1 MDDSAGTQAPIRR
14 LTDPAEASAALELA
28 VPGLTALRPPTP
40 RAIDWP
46 LLEAELGVALP
57 ADYRL
62 LCALHPSFVVGGF
75 LGVGMPEPGGE
86 SDWVRATRE
95 ELETVAEWCAE
106 ADSAVPLHPFPAP
119 GGLLPWAASPQ
130 GDFFLWRTGPASP

>member
-1 MDDSAGTQAPIRR
+1 
-14 LTDPAEASAALELA
+14 
-28 VPGLTALRPPTP
+28 
-40 RAIDWP
+40 
-46 LLEAELGVALP
+46 
-57 ADYRL
+57 
-62 LCALHPSFVVGGF
+62 
-75 LGVGMPEPGGE
+75 MPEPGGE

-130 GDFFLWRTGPASP
+130 GDFFLWRTGPASPQEWTVTVGSRSSVRWEYTGGAVQFLADLAGGVLEPWALPPIRAEVVAW